1 MKSLGHFG
9 GIFLHFLQQ
18 EPVLS
23 DHFSVFA
30 SFEKRQIRF
39 PLKNHEIAMGTCF
52 DVLFLTTECNE
63 NLFFKELHKM
73 SK

>member
-1 MKSLGHFG
+1 VT
-9 GIFLHFLQQ
+9 I
-18 EPVLS
+18 
-23 DHFSVFA
+23 FSVFA
-30 SFEKRQIRF
+30 SFEKFQIRF

-73 SK
+73 SKQAFIAFKINENLN

>member
-1 MKSLGHFG
+1 VI
-9 GIFLHFLQQ
+9 IF
-18 EPVLS
+18 E
-23 DHFSVFA
+23 VFA
-30 SFEKRQIRF
+30 ALEKHQIRF

-52 DVLFLTTECNE
+52 DVLLLTTECYE